1 MWKELTKWNFLEL
14 RYARTR
20 TLKTQSCLVNSRL
33 HVCFTAETTS
43 LSLQTSWKTSIDKQ
57 SSLSDIYFAK
67 KELLLD
73 EESMKILARTWLEF
87 QFPKRN
93 KISRQTECSAI
104 PLQFISHRLAL
115 FMATQRKCKK
125 VKGIKPIKA
134 LMELSWRSTK
144 NHHKIN

>member
-1 MWKELTKWNFLEL
+1 MWTVEVDKVDKIKLFWNQEDTYIELL
-14 RYARTR
+14 YATTR

-87 QFPKRN
+87 QFPK
-93 KISRQTECSAI
+93 
-104 PLQFISHRLAL
+104 
-115 FMATQRKCKK
+115 
-125 VKGIKPIKA
+125 
-134 LMELSWRSTK
+134 TK
-144 NHHKIN
+144 